1 MDTKFLTGEM
11 LLEMVRSGAEC
22 LQDHCDEV
30 NDLNV
35 FPIPDGDTGS
45 NMFLTIQG
53 GANTECSGE
62 TISDTAQSIAHN
74 MLLSARGNSGVIL
87 SQLFAGIADGFK
99 GLESAS
105 LSDIENACKMGVQR
119 AYSSVLT
126 PTEGTILTV
135 AKETSNVVSAEDF
148 DCIEDIIDRCLDEA
162 KKALERTPEQLD
174 VLKQAGVVDS
184 GGAGLVYIIE
194 GIQNCLTGKKS
205 SGRLTTTT
213 AHAPI
218 DTIDVD
224 LFTADSEL
232 GFGYCTELLVR
243 LQNSKCN
250 PEEFDINTLIDYLN
264 GLGDSIV
271 AFKDGTIVK
280 LHVHTKTPQKV
291 LEYCQQF
298 GEFLKVKIEN
308 MQLQHNEVVAN
319 EEAKSSERKQ
329 YAVIAVANGE
339 GIKQELTDFGADI
352 IIDGGQ
358 TMNPSA
364 SDLIAAFDKANADT
378 IFVLPNNGNI
388 ILAANQAA
396 ELYKKS
402 DVRVIPTKN
411 IGDCY
416 SVLSMLDLDSSD
428 ADSIEQNMKEAME
441 GTLTAEISKSIRST
455 QMDGIDVTEGEYI
468 GILGKKIVSSDTD
481 CYDTA
486 LAALKLMNPN
496 EHSSLIILRGKDGDE
511 GISADIVSYVKQNY
525 PRLEVYESFG
535 GQNVYDFIM
544 VIN

>member
-1 MDTKFLTGEM
+1 MNTKFLTGDM
-11 LLEMVRSGAEC
+11 LLDMVKSGAEC
-22 LQDHCDEV
+22 LQSHCDEV

-53 GANTECSGE
+53 GANTECSLE
-62 TISDTAQSIAHN
+62 RISDTAESIAHN

-87 SQLFAGIADGFK
+87 SQLFAGIADGLK

-105 LSDIENACKMGVQR
+105 MSDIENACKLGVDR
-119 AYSSVLT
+119 AYSSVLS

-135 AKETSNVVSAEDF
+135 AKETSNAVSQGNF
-148 DCIEDIIDRCLDEA
+148 NCIEDVIEGCLNKA
-162 KKALERTPEQLD
+162 KKALEHTPEQLD

-194 GIQNCLTGKKS
+194 GMQNGLTGKKTA
-205 SGRLTTTT
+205 GRLTTSVASASTS
-213 AHAPI
+213 I
-218 DTIDVD
+218 NVD

-250 PEEFDINTLIDYLN
+250 PEKFDTNALIDYLN
-264 GLGDSIV
+264 TLGDSIV
-271 AFKDGTIVK
+271 ALKDGTIVK

-298 GEFLKVKIEN
+298 GEFLTVKIEN

-319 EEAKSSERKQ
+319 EQAKSGERKK

-339 GIKQELTDFGADI
+339 GIQKELSDFGADI

-364 SDLIAAFDKANADT
+364 SELIAAFDKANAET

-388 ILAANQAA
+388 ILAAKQAA
-396 ELYKKS
+396 ELYNKS
-402 DVRVIPTKN
+402 NVRVIPSKN

-416 SVLSMLDLDSSD
+416 SVLSMLDLDSDD
-428 ADSIEQNMKEAME
+428 ADCIEKNMNEAME

-455 QMDGIDVTEGEYI
+455 QMDGINVTEGEYI

-486 LAALKLMNPN
+486 LAALKLMEPN
-496 EHSSLIILRGKDGDE
+496 EHSSLIILRGKSGDE
-511 GISADIVSYVKQNY
+511 TVSTDIAAFAKANY

-535 GQNVYDFIM
+535 GQSVYDFIL
-544 VIN
+544 VVN

>member
-1 MDTKFLTGEM
+1 MNTKFLTGDM

-22 LQDHCDEV
+22 LQLHCDEV

-45 NMFLTIQG
+45 NMFMTIQG
-53 GANTECSGE
+53 GANTECSVE
-62 TISDTAQSIAHN
+62 KISDTAQSIAHN

-87 SQLFAGIADGFK
+87 SQLFAGIADGLK
-99 GLESAS
+99 GLESAGI
-105 LSDIENACKMGVQR
+105 SDLENACKMGVER
-119 AYSSVLT
+119 AYNSVLT

-135 AKETSNVVSAEDF
+135 AKETSNAVCQGDF
-148 DCIEDIIDRCLDEA
+148 DCIEEVFEFSLDEA
-162 KKALERTPEQLD
+162 KKALEKTPEQLE

-194 GIQNCLTGKKS
+194 GMQNFLTGKKS
-205 SGRLTTTT
+205 SGRSVVS
-213 AHAPI
+213 APAPA
-218 DTIDVD
+218 DSLNVD

-243 LQNSKCN
+243 LQNRKCN
-250 PEEFDINTLIDYLN
+250 PDEFDINDLIGYLN

-291 LEYCQQF
+291 LDYCQQF

-308 MQLQHNEVVAN
+308 MQLQHNEVVVN
-319 EEAKSSERKQ
+319 EQAKVTERKQ
-329 YAVIAVANGE
+329 YAIIAVANGE

-364 SDLIAAFDKANADT
+364 SELIAAFDKANAQT

-388 ILAANQAA
+388 ILAAKQAA

-402 DVRVIPTKN
+402 EVRVIPTKN

-416 SVLSMLDLDSSD
+416 SVLSMMDLEAGD
-428 ADSIEQNMKEAME
+428 ADAIEANMNESMV

-455 QMDGIDVTEGEYI
+455 QMDGIDVREGEYI

-481 CYDTA
+481 CYDIA
-486 LAALKLMNPN
+486 LAALKLMEPN
-496 EHSSLIILRGKDGDE
+496 EHSSLIILRGKTGDE
-511 GISADIVSYVKQNY
+511 AVATDIAAFVKANY

-535 GQNVYDFIM
+535 GQNVYDFIL
-544 VIN
+544 VVN

>member
-1 MDTKFLTGEM
+1 MNTKFLTGDM

-22 LQDHCDEV
+22 LQLHCDEV

-45 NMFLTIQG
+45 NMFMTIQG
-53 GANTECSGE
+53 GANTECSVE
-62 TISDTAQSIAHN
+62 KISDTAQSIAHN

-87 SQLFAGIADGFK
+87 SQLFAGIADGLK
-99 GLESAS
+99 GLESAGI
-105 LSDIENACKMGVQR
+105 SDLENACKMGVER
-119 AYSSVLT
+119 AYNSVLT

-135 AKETSNVVSAEDF
+135 AKETSNAVCQGDF
-148 DCIEDIIDRCLDEA
+148 DCIEEVFEFSLDEA
-162 KKALERTPEQLD
+162 KKALEKTPEQLE

-194 GIQNCLTGKKS
+194 GMQNFLTGKKS
-205 SGRLTTTT
+205 TGRSVVS
-213 AHAPI
+213 APA
-218 DTIDVD
+218 DSLNVD

-243 LQNSKCN
+243 LQNRKCN
-250 PEEFDINTLIDYLN
+250 PDEFDINTLIEYLN

-291 LEYCQQF
+291 LDYCQQF

-319 EEAKSSERKQ
+319 EQAKETERKQ
-329 YAVIAVANGE
+329 YAIIAVANGE

-364 SDLIAAFDKANADT
+364 SELIAAFDKANAQT

-388 ILAANQAA
+388 ILAAKQAA

-416 SVLSMLDLDSSD
+416 SVLSMMDLEAGD
-428 ADSIEQNMKEAME
+428 ADAIEQNMNESMV

-455 QMDGIDVTEGEYI
+455 QMNGIDVREGEYI

-486 LAALKLMNPN
+486 LAALKLMEPN
-496 EHSSLIILRGKDGDE
+496 EHSSLIILRGKTGDE
-511 GISADIVSYVKQNY
+511 AVATDIASFVRQNY

-535 GQNVYDFIM
+535 GQNVYDFIL
-544 VIN
+544 VVN

>member
-1 MDTKFLTGEM
+1 MNTKFLTGDM
-11 LLEMVRSGAEC
+11 LLEMVKSGAEC
-22 LQDHCDEV
+22 LQSHCDEV

-45 NMFLTIQG
+45 NMYLTIKG
-53 GANTECSGE
+53 GANTDCSAE
-62 TISDTAQSIAHN
+62 TVSDTAESIAHN

-87 SQLFAGIADGFK
+87 SQLFAGIADGLK
-99 GLESAS
+99 GLETAS
-105 LSDIENACKMGVQR
+105 ISDIENACKLGVAR
-119 AYSSVLT
+119 AYGSVIT

-135 AKETSNVVSAEDF
+135 AKESANAINEKEF
-148 DCIEDIIDRCLDEA
+148 NCLEEILECGIKEA
-162 KKALERTPEQLD
+162 KKALEKTPEQLE

-194 GIQNCLTGKKS
+194 GMQNGLTGKKS
-205 SGRLTTTT
+205 TASLT
-213 AHAPI
+213 APEPSASI
-218 DTIDVD
+218 NVD

-250 PEEFDINTLIDYLN
+250 PDEFDVNGLIDFLK

-319 EEAKSSERKQ
+319 EQSKSKERKK

-339 GIKQELTDFGADI
+339 GIKKELTDFGADV

-402 DVRVIPTKN
+402 DVRVIPSKN

-416 SVLSMLDLDSSD
+416 SVLSMLDLDSDD
-428 ADSIEQNMKEAME
+428 ADSIEQNMNESMA

-455 QMDGIDVTEGEYI
+455 QMDGIEVNEGEYI

-481 CYDTA
+481 CYDTT
-486 LAALKLMNPN
+486 LAALKLMNPGDY
-496 EHSSLIILRGKDGDE
+496 SSLIILRGKTGDE
-511 GISADIVSYVKQNY
+511 AVSKDIAAYAKENY

-535 GQNVYDFIM
+535 GQNVYDFIL
-544 VIN
+544 VVN

>member
-1 MDTKFLTGEM
+1 MNTKFLTGDM

-22 LQDHCDEV
+22 LQTHCDEV

-45 NMFLTIQG
+45 NMYLTIKG
-53 GANTECSGE
+53 GANTDCSVE
-62 TISDTAQSIAHN
+62 RISDTAESIAHN

-87 SQLFAGIADGFK
+87 SQLFAGIADGLK
-99 GLESAS
+99 GLETAS
-105 LSDIENACKMGVQR
+105 ISDIENACKLGVAR
-119 AYSSVLT
+119 AYSSVIT

-135 AKETSNVVSAEDF
+135 AKESANAINEREF
-148 DCIEDIIDRCLDEA
+148 NCIEEILECGISVA
-162 KKALERTPEQLD
+162 KQALEKTPEQLD

-194 GIQNCLTGKKS
+194 GMQNGLTGKKS
-205 SGRLTTTT
+205 TASLTATPEPS
-213 AHAPI
+213 ASI
-218 DTIDVD
+218 NVD

-250 PEEFDINTLIDYLN
+250 PDEYDINTLIDFLN

-319 EEAKSSERKQ
+319 EQSKSKERKK

-339 GIKQELTDFGADI
+339 GIKKELTDFGADI

-402 DVRVIPTKN
+402 DVRVIPSKN

-416 SVLSMLDLDSSD
+416 SVLSMLDLDSDD
-428 ADSIEQNMKEAME
+428 ADSIEQNMNESMA
-441 GTLTAEISKSIRST
+441 GTLTAEISRSIRST
-455 QMDGIDVTEGEYI
+455 QMDGIEVNEGEYI

-486 LAALKLMNPN
+486 LAALKLMNPGDY
-496 EHSSLIILRGKDGDE
+496 SSLIILRGKTGDE
-511 GISADIVSYVKQNY
+511 AVSKDIVAYAKENY

-535 GQNVYDFIM
+535 GQNVYDFIL
-544 VIN
+544 VVN

>member
-1 MDTKFLTGEM
+1 MNTKVLTGEM
-11 LLEMVRSGAEC
+11 LLEMVKSGAEC
-22 LQDHCDEV
+22 LQEHCDEV

-53 GANTECSGE
+53 GANTACSVE

-105 LSDIENACKMGVQR
+105 LSDIENACKMGVER
-119 AYSSVLT
+119 AYSSVLV

-135 AKETSNVVSAEDF
+135 AKETTNAVSDGNCT
-148 DCIEDIIDRCLDEA
+148 CIEEIIDRCLDEA

-205 SGRLTTTT
+205 SGRLT
-213 AHAPI
+213 APSTSAAA
-218 DTIDVD
+218 DTIDVN

-243 LQNSKCN
+243 LQNRKCN
-250 PEEFDINTLIDYLN
+250 PDEFDINTLIDYLK

-339 GIKQELTDFGADI
+339 GIKEELTGFGADI

-402 DVRVIPTKN
+402 DVRVIPSKN

-416 SVLSMLDLDSSD
+416 SVLSMLDLDSND
-428 ADSIEQNMKEAME
+428 ADSIEQNMKDSME

-455 QMDGIDVTEGEYI
+455 QMDGIDVVEGEYI

-496 EHSSLIILRGKDGDE
+496 EHSTLIILRGKDGDE
-511 GISADIVSYVKQNY
+511 GISSDIVSYVKQNY

-535 GQNVYDFIM
+535 GQNVYDFIL
-544 VIN
+544 VVN

>member
-1 MDTKFLTGEM
+1 MNTKFLTGDM
-11 LLEMVRSGAEC
+11 LLEMVKSGAEC
-22 LQDHCDEV
+22 LQSHCDEV

-45 NMFLTIQG
+45 NMYLTIKG
-53 GANTECSGE
+53 GANTDCSAE
-62 TISDTAQSIAHN
+62 TVSDTAESIAHN

-87 SQLFAGIADGFK
+87 SQLFAGIADGLK
-99 GLESAS
+99 GLETAS
-105 LSDIENACKMGVQR
+105 ISDIENACKLGVAR
-119 AYSSVLT
+119 AYGSVIT

-135 AKETSNVVSAEDF
+135 AKESANAINEKEF
-148 DCIEDIIDRCLDEA
+148 NCIEEILECGIKEA
-162 KKALERTPEQLD
+162 KKALEKTPEQLE

-194 GIQNCLTGKKS
+194 GMQNGLTGKKS
-205 SGRLTTTT
+205 TASLT
-213 AHAPI
+213 APEPSASI
-218 DTIDVD
+218 NVD

-250 PEEFDINTLIDYLN
+250 PDEFDVNGLIDFLK

-319 EEAKSSERKQ
+319 EQSKSKERKK

-339 GIKQELTDFGADI
+339 GIKKELTDFGADV

-378 IFVLPNNGNI
+378 LFVLPNNGNI

-402 DVRVIPTKN
+402 DVRVIPSKN

-416 SVLSMLDLDSSD
+416 SVLSMLDLDSDD
-428 ADSIEQNMKEAME
+428 ADSIEQNMNESMA

-455 QMDGIDVTEGEYI
+455 QMDGIEVNEGEYI

-481 CYDTA
+481 CYDTT
-486 LAALKLMNPN
+486 LAALKLMNPGDC
-496 EHSSLIILRGKDGDE
+496 SSLIILRGKTGDE
-511 GISADIVSYVKQNY
+511 AVSKDIAAYAKENY

-535 GQNVYDFIM
+535 GQNVYDFIL
-544 VIN
+544 VVN

>member
-1 MDTKFLTGEM
+1 MNTKFLTGDM
-11 LLEMVRSGAEC
+11 LLEMVKSGAEC
-22 LQDHCDEV
+22 LQSHCDEV

-45 NMFLTIQG
+45 NMYLTIKG
-53 GANTECSGE
+53 GANTDCSAE
-62 TISDTAQSIAHN
+62 TVSDTAESIAHN

-87 SQLFAGIADGFK
+87 SQLFAGIADGLK
-99 GLESAS
+99 GLETAS
-105 LSDIENACKMGVQR
+105 ISDIENACKLGVAR
-119 AYSSVLT
+119 AYGSVIT

-135 AKETSNVVSAEDF
+135 AKESANAINEKEF
-148 DCIEDIIDRCLDEA
+148 NCIEEILECGIKEA
-162 KKALERTPEQLD
+162 KKALEKTPEQLE

-194 GIQNCLTGKKS
+194 GMQNGLTGKKS
-205 SGRLTTTT
+205 TASLT
-213 AHAPI
+213 APEPSASI
-218 DTIDVD
+218 NVD

-250 PEEFDINTLIDYLN
+250 PDEFDVNGLIDFLK

-319 EEAKSSERKQ
+319 EQSKSKERKK

-339 GIKQELTDFGADI
+339 GIKKELTDFGANV

-402 DVRVIPTKN
+402 DVRVIPSKN

-416 SVLSMLDLDSSD
+416 SILSMLDLDSDD
-428 ADSIEQNMKEAME
+428 ADSIEQNMNESMA

-455 QMDGIDVTEGEYI
+455 QMDGIEVNEGEYI

-481 CYDTA
+481 CYDTT
-486 LAALKLMNPN
+486 LAALKLMNPGDC
-496 EHSSLIILRGKDGDE
+496 SSLIILRGKTGDE
-511 GISADIVSYVKQNY
+511 AVSKDIAAYAKENY

-535 GQNVYDFIM
+535 GQNVYDFIL
-544 VIN
+544 VVN

>member
-1 MDTKFLTGEM
+1 MNTKFLTGDM

-22 LQDHCDEV
+22 LQLHCDEV

-45 NMFLTIQG
+45 NMFMTIQG
-53 GANTECSGE
+53 GANTECSVE
-62 TISDTAQSIAHN
+62 KISDTAQSIAHN

-87 SQLFAGIADGFK
+87 SQLFAGIADGLK
-99 GLESAS
+99 GLESAGI
-105 LSDIENACKMGVQR
+105 SDLENACKMGVER
-119 AYSSVLT
+119 AYNSVLT

-135 AKETSNVVSAEDF
+135 AKETSNAVCNEDF
-148 DCIEDIIDRCLDEA
+148 DCIEEVFEFSLDEA
-162 KKALERTPEQLD
+162 KKALEKTPEQLE

-194 GIQNCLTGKKS
+194 GMQNFLTGKKS
-205 SGRLTTTT
+205 SGRSVVS
-213 AHAPI
+213 APAPA
-218 DTIDVD
+218 DSLNVD

-243 LQNSKCN
+243 LQNRKCN
-250 PEEFDINTLIDYLN
+250 PDEFDINTLIEYLN

-291 LEYCQQF
+291 LDYCQQF

-319 EEAKSSERKQ
+319 EQAKETERKQ
-329 YAVIAVANGE
+329 YAIIAVANGE

-364 SDLIAAFDKANADT
+364 SELIAAFDKANAQT

-388 ILAANQAA
+388 ILAAKQAA

-416 SVLSMLDLDSSD
+416 SVLSMMDLEAGD
-428 ADSIEQNMKEAME
+428 ADAIEQNMNESMV

-455 QMDGIDVTEGEYI
+455 QMDGIDVREGEYI

-486 LAALKLMNPN
+486 LAALKLMEPN
-496 EHSSLIILRGKDGDE
+496 EHSSLIILRGKTGDE
-511 GISADIVSYVKQNY
+511 AVAADIASFVKQNY

-535 GQNVYDFIM
+535 GQNVYDFIL
-544 VIN
+544 VVN

>member
-1 MDTKFLTGEM
+1 MNTKFLTGDM

-22 LQDHCDEV
+22 LQLHCDEV

-45 NMFLTIQG
+45 NMFMTIQG
-53 GANTECSGE
+53 GANTECSVE
-62 TISDTAQSIAHN
+62 KISDTAQSIAHN

-87 SQLFAGIADGFK
+87 SQLFAGIADGLK
-99 GLESAS
+99 GLESAGI
-105 LSDIENACKMGVQR
+105 SDLENACKMGVER
-119 AYSSVLT
+119 AYNSVLT

-135 AKETSNVVSAEDF
+135 AKETSNAVCQGDF
-148 DCIEDIIDRCLDEA
+148 DCIEEVFEFSLDEA
-162 KKALERTPEQLD
+162 KKALEKTPEQLE

-194 GIQNCLTGKKS
+194 GMQNFLTGRKS
-205 SGRLTTTT
+205 TGRSVVS
-213 AHAPI
+213 APAPA
-218 DTIDVD
+218 DSLNVD

-243 LQNSKCN
+243 LQNRKCN
-250 PEEFDINTLIDYLN
+250 PDEFDINTLIEYLN

-291 LEYCQQF
+291 LDYCQQF

-319 EEAKSSERKQ
+319 EQAKETERKQ
-329 YAVIAVANGE
+329 YAIIAVANGE

-364 SDLIAAFDKANADT
+364 SELIAAFDKANAQT

-416 SVLSMLDLDSSD
+416 SVLSMMDLEAGD
-428 ADSIEQNMKEAME
+428 ADEIEKNMNESMV
-441 GTLTAEISKSIRST
+441 GTLTAEISRSIRST
-455 QMDGIDVTEGEYI
+455 QMDGIDVREGEYI

-486 LAALKLMNPN
+486 LAALKLMEPN
-496 EHSSLIILRGKDGDE
+496 EHSSLIILRGKTGDE
-511 GISADIVSYVKQNY
+511 AVATDIASFVRQNY

-535 GQNVYDFIM
+535 GQNVYDFIL
-544 VIN
+544 VVN

>member
-1 MDTKFLTGEM
+1 MNTKFLTGDM

-22 LQDHCDEV
+22 LQTHCDEV

-45 NMFLTIQG
+45 NMYLTIKG
-53 GANTECSGE
+53 GANTDCSVE
-62 TISDTAQSIAHN
+62 RISDTAESIAHN

-87 SQLFAGIADGFK
+87 SQLFAGIADGLK
-99 GLESAS
+99 GLETAS
-105 LSDIENACKMGVQR
+105 ISDIENACKLGVAR
-119 AYSSVLT
+119 AYSSVIT

-135 AKETSNVVSAEDF
+135 AKESANAINEREF
-148 DCIEDIIDRCLDEA
+148 NCIEEILECGISVA
-162 KKALERTPEQLD
+162 KKALEKTPEQLD
-174 VLKQAGVVDS
+174 VLKQAGVVDT

-194 GIQNCLTGKKS
+194 GMQNGLTGKKS
-205 SGRLTTTT
+205 TASLTATPEPS
-213 AHAPI
+213 ASI
-218 DTIDVD
+218 NVD

-250 PEEFDINTLIDYLN
+250 PDEYDINTLIDFLN

-319 EEAKSSERKQ
+319 EQSKSKERKK

-339 GIKQELTDFGADI
+339 GIKKELTDFGADI

-402 DVRVIPTKN
+402 DVRVIPSKN

-416 SVLSMLDLDSSD
+416 SVLSMLDLDSDD
-428 ADSIEQNMKEAME
+428 ADSIEQNMNESMK

-455 QMDGIDVTEGEYI
+455 QMDGIEVNEGEYI

-486 LAALKLMNPN
+486 LAALKLMNPGDY
-496 EHSSLIILRGKDGDE
+496 SSLIILRGKTGDE
-511 GISADIVSYVKQNY
+511 AVSKDIVAYAKENY

-535 GQNVYDFIM
+535 GQNVYDFIL
-544 VIN
+544 VVN

>member
-1 MDTKFLTGEM
+1 MNTKFLTGDM

-22 LQDHCDEV
+22 LQLHCDEV

-45 NMFLTIQG
+45 NMFMTIQG
-53 GANTECSGE
+53 GANTECSVE
-62 TISDTAQSIAHN
+62 KISDTAQSIAHN

-87 SQLFAGIADGFK
+87 SQLFAGIADGLK
-99 GLESAS
+99 GLESAGI
-105 LSDIENACKMGVQR
+105 SDLENACKMGVER
-119 AYSSVLT
+119 AYNSVLT

-135 AKETSNVVSAEDF
+135 AKETSNAVCQGDF
-148 DCIEDIIDRCLDEA
+148 HCIEEVFEFSLDEA
-162 KKALERTPEQLD
+162 KKALEKTPEQLE

-194 GIQNCLTGKKS
+194 GMQNFLTGKKS
-205 SGRLTTTT
+205 TGRSVVS
-213 AHAPI
+213 APAPA
-218 DTIDVD
+218 DSLNVD

-243 LQNSKCN
+243 LQNRKCN
-250 PEEFDINTLIDYLN
+250 PDEFDINTLIEYLN

-291 LEYCQQF
+291 LDYCQQF

-319 EEAKSSERKQ
+319 EQAKETERKQ
-329 YAVIAVANGE
+329 YAIIAVANGE

-364 SDLIAAFDKANADT
+364 SELIAAFDKANAQT

-388 ILAANQAA
+388 ILAAKQAA

-402 DVRVIPTKN
+402 EVRVIPTKN

-416 SVLSMLDLDSSD
+416 SVLSMMDLEAGD
-428 ADSIEQNMKEAME
+428 ADAIEQNMNESMV

-455 QMDGIDVTEGEYI
+455 QMDGIDVREGEYI

-486 LAALKLMNPN
+486 LAALKLMEPN
-496 EHSSLIILRGKDGDE
+496 EHSSLIILRGKTGDE
-511 GISADIVSYVKQNY
+511 AVATDIASFVRQNY

-535 GQNVYDFIM
+535 GQNVYDFIL
-544 VIN
+544 VVN

>member
-1 MDTKFLTGEM
+1 MNTKFLTGDM

-22 LQDHCDEV
+22 LQLHCDEV

-45 NMFLTIQG
+45 NMFMTIQG
-53 GANTECSGE
+53 GANTECSVE
-62 TISDTAQSIAHN
+62 KISDTAQSIAHN

-87 SQLFAGIADGFK
+87 SQLFAGIADGLK
-99 GLESAS
+99 GLESAGI
-105 LSDIENACKMGVQR
+105 SDLENACKMGVER
-119 AYSSVLT
+119 AYNSVLT

-135 AKETSNVVSAEDF
+135 AKETSNAVCQGDF
-148 DCIEDIIDRCLDEA
+148 DCIEEVFEFSLDEA
-162 KKALERTPEQLD
+162 KKALEKTPEQLE

-194 GIQNCLTGKKS
+194 GMQNFLTGKKS
-205 SGRLTTTT
+205 TGRSVVS
-213 AHAPI
+213 APAPA
-218 DTIDVD
+218 DSLNVD

-243 LQNSKCN
+243 LQNRKCN
-250 PEEFDINTLIDYLN
+250 PDEFDINTLIEYLN

-291 LEYCQQF
+291 LDYCQQF

-319 EEAKSSERKQ
+319 EQAKETERKQ
-329 YAVIAVANGE
+329 YAIIAVANGE

-364 SDLIAAFDKANADT
+364 SELIAAFDKANAQT

-388 ILAANQAA
+388 ILAAKQAA

-416 SVLSMLDLDSSD
+416 SVLSMMDLEAGDTD
-428 ADSIEQNMKEAME
+428 AIEANMNESMV

-455 QMDGIDVTEGEYI
+455 QMDGIDVREGEYI

-486 LAALKLMNPN
+486 LAALKLMEPN
-496 EHSSLIILRGKDGDE
+496 EHSSLIILRGKTGDE
-511 GISADIVSYVKQNY
+511 AVATDIASFVRQNY

-535 GQNVYDFIM
+535 GQNVYDFIL
-544 VIN
+544 VVN

>member
-1 MDTKFLTGEM
+1 MNTEFLTGEM

-22 LQDHCDEV
+22 LQAHCDEV

-45 NMFLTIQG
+45 NMLMTIQG
-53 GANTECSGE
+53 GANTECSVE
-62 TISDTAQSIAHN
+62 RISDTAQNIARN

-87 SQLFAGIADGFK
+87 SQLFAGIADGLK
-99 GLESAS
+99 NLDSAGLC
-105 LSDIENACKMGVQR
+105 DIENACKMGVER
-119 AYSSVLT
+119 AYSSVVT

-135 AKETSNVVSAEDF
+135 SKEAFNSISGETFNSVEEIFEHSLN
-148 DCIEDIIDRCLDEA
+148 EA

-194 GIQNCLTGKKS
+194 GMQNSLLGKKS
-205 SGRLTTTT
+205 SFKPVEAVSSNL
-213 AHAPI
+213 
-218 DTIDVD
+218 IDVD

-243 LQNSKCN
+243 LQNKKCN
-250 PEEFDINTLIDYLN
+250 PDEFDINTLIGYLN
-264 GLGDSIV
+264 TIGDSIV
-271 AFKDGTIVK
+271 ALKDGTIVK

-308 MQLQHNEVVAN
+308 MQLQHNEVVAK
-319 EEAKSSERKQ
+319 EESKAVERKK

-339 GIKQELTDFGADI
+339 GIKKELSDFGADI

-364 SDLIAAFDKANADT
+364 SDLIAAFDKVKAET

-402 DVRVIPTKN
+402 DVRVIPTKT

-416 SVLSMLDLDSSD
+416 SVLSMMDLDSGD
-428 ADSIEQNMKEAME
+428 ADQIQQNMNESMQ
-441 GTLTAEISKSIRST
+441 GTLTLEISKSIRNT
-455 QMDGIDVTEGEYI
+455 QMDGVDVKEGDYI
-468 GILGKKIVSSDTD
+468 GILGKKIVSSNKD
-481 CYDTA
+481 CYETA
-486 LAALKLMNPN
+486 LEAFNLMNPK

-511 GISADIVSYVKQNY
+511 KVSESLTSFVKQNY
-525 PRLEVYESFG
+525 PLLEVYESFG
-535 GQNVYDFIM
+535 GQSVYDFIL
-544 VIN
+544 VVN

>member
-1 MDTKFLTGEM
+1 MNTKFLTGDM

-22 LQDHCDEV
+22 LQLHCDEV

-45 NMFLTIQG
+45 NMFMTIQG
-53 GANTECSGE
+53 GANTECSVE
-62 TISDTAQSIAHN
+62 KISDTAQSIAHN

-87 SQLFAGIADGFK
+87 SQLFAGIADGLK
-99 GLESAS
+99 GLESAGI
-105 LSDIENACKMGVQR
+105 SDLENACKMGVER
-119 AYSSVLT
+119 AYNSVLT

-135 AKETSNVVSAEDF
+135 AKETSNAVCNENF
-148 DCIEDIIDRCLDEA
+148 DCIEEVFEFSLDEA
-162 KKALERTPEQLD
+162 KKALEKTPEQLE

-194 GIQNCLTGKKS
+194 GMQNFLTGKKS
-205 SGRLTTTT
+205 SGRSVVS
-213 AHAPI
+213 APAPA
-218 DTIDVD
+218 DSLNVD

-243 LQNSKCN
+243 LQNRKCN
-250 PEEFDINTLIDYLN
+250 PDEFDINTLIEYLN

-291 LEYCQQF
+291 LGYCQQF

-319 EEAKSSERKQ
+319 EQAKETERKQ
-329 YAVIAVANGE
+329 FAIIAVANGE

-364 SDLIAAFDKANADT
+364 SELIAAFDKANAQT

-388 ILAANQAA
+388 ILAAKQAA

-402 DVRVIPTKN
+402 DVRVISTKN

-416 SVLSMLDLDSSD
+416 SVLSMMDLEAGD
-428 ADSIEQNMKEAME
+428 ADAIEENMNESMV

-455 QMDGIDVTEGEYI
+455 QMDGIDVREGEYI

-486 LAALKLMNPN
+486 LAALKLMEPN
-496 EHSSLIILRGKDGDE
+496 EHSSLIILRGKTGDE
-511 GISADIVSYVKQNY
+511 AVAADIASFVRQNY

-535 GQNVYDFIM
+535 GQNVYDFIL
-544 VIN
+544 VVN

>member
-1 MDTKFLTGEM
+1 MNTKFLTGDM

-22 LQDHCDEV
+22 LQLHCDEV

-45 NMFLTIQG
+45 NMFMTIQG
-53 GANTECSGE
+53 GANTECSVE
-62 TISDTAQSIAHN
+62 KISDTAQSIAHN

-87 SQLFAGIADGFK
+87 SQLFAGIADGLK
-99 GLESAS
+99 GLESAGI
-105 LSDIENACKMGVQR
+105 SDLENACKMGVER
-119 AYSSVLT
+119 AYNSVLT

-135 AKETSNVVSAEDF
+135 AKETSNAVCKENF
-148 DCIEDIIDRCLDEA
+148 DCIEEVFEFSLDEA
-162 KKALERTPEQLD
+162 KKALEKTPEQLE

-194 GIQNCLTGKKS
+194 GMQNFLTGKKS
-205 SGRLTTTT
+205 TGRSVV
-213 AHAPI
+213 AAPAPAESLN
-218 DTIDVD
+218 VD

-243 LQNSKCN
+243 LQNRKCN
-250 PEEFDINTLIDYLN
+250 PDEFDINTLIEYLN

-291 LEYCQQF
+291 LDYCQQF

-319 EEAKSSERKQ
+319 EQAKETERKQ
-329 YAVIAVANGE
+329 YAIIAVANGE

-364 SDLIAAFDKANADT
+364 SELIAAFDKANAQT

-388 ILAANQAA
+388 ILAAKQAA

-416 SVLSMLDLDSSD
+416 SVLSMMDLEAGD
-428 ADSIEQNMKEAME
+428 ADAIEANMNESMV

-455 QMDGIDVTEGEYI
+455 QMDGIDVREGEYI

-486 LAALKLMNPN
+486 LAALKLMEPN
-496 EHSSLIILRGKDGDE
+496 EHSSLIILRGKTGDE
-511 GISADIVSYVKQNY
+511 AVATDIAAFVKANY

-535 GQNVYDFIM
+535 GQNVYDFIL
-544 VIN
+544 VVN

>member
-1 MDTKFLTGEM
+1 MNTRVLTGEM
-11 LLEMVRSGAEC
+11 LLEMVKSGAEC
-22 LQDHCDEV
+22 LQEHCDEV

-53 GANTECSGE
+53 GANTACSVE

-105 LSDIENACKMGVQR
+105 LSDIENACKMGVER
-119 AYSSVLT
+119 AYSSVLV

-135 AKETSNVVSAEDF
+135 AKETTNAVSDGNCT
-148 DCIEDIIDRCLDEA
+148 CIEEIIDRCLDEA

-205 SGRLTTTT
+205 SGRLT
-213 AHAPI
+213 APSTSAAA
-218 DTIDVD
+218 DTIDVN

-243 LQNSKCN
+243 LQNRKCN
-250 PEEFDINTLIDYLN
+250 PDEFDINTLIDYLK

-319 EEAKSSERKQ
+319 EEAKVCERKK

-402 DVRVIPTKN
+402 DVRVIPSKN

-416 SVLSMLDLDSSD
+416 SVLSMLDLDSND
-428 ADSIEQNMKEAME
+428 ADSIEQNMKDSME

-455 QMDGIDVTEGEYI
+455 QMDGIDVVEGEYI
-468 GILGKKIVSSDTD
+468 GILDKKIVSSDTD

-486 LAALKLMNPN
+486 LAALKLMNPKD
-496 EHSSLIILRGKDGDE
+496 HSTLIILRGKDGDE
-511 GISADIVSYVKQNY
+511 NISTDIVNFVKENY
-525 PRLEVYESFG
+525 PNLEVYESFG
-535 GQNVYDFIM
+535 GQNVYDFIL
-544 VIN
+544 VVN

>member
-1 MDTKFLTGEM
+1 MNTQFLTGDM

-22 LQDHCDEV
+22 LQLHCDEV

-45 NMFLTIQG
+45 NMYLTIQG
-53 GANTECSGE
+53 GANTECSVE
-62 TISDTAQSIAHN
+62 KISDTAQSIAHN

-87 SQLFAGIADGFK
+87 SQLFAGIADGLK
-99 GLESAS
+99 GLESAGIKD
-105 LSDIENACKMGVQR
+105 LENACKLGVER
-119 AYSSVLT
+119 AYNSVLT

-135 AKETSNVVSAEDF
+135 AKETSNAVCNENF
-148 DCIEDIIDRCLDEA
+148 DCIEEVFEFSLDEA
-162 KKALERTPEQLD
+162 KKALEKTPEQLE

-194 GIQNCLTGKKS
+194 GMQNFLTGKKS
-205 SGRLTTTT
+205 SGRSVVS
-213 AHAPI
+213 ASAPAESLN
-218 DTIDVD
+218 VD
-224 LFTADSEL
+224 LFTVDSEL

-243 LQNSKCN
+243 LQNRKCN
-250 PEEFDINTLIDYLN
+250 PDEFDINDLISYLN

-319 EEAKSSERKQ
+319 EQAKETERKK
-329 YAVIAVANGE
+329 YAIIAVANGE

-364 SDLIAAFDKANADT
+364 SELIAAFDKANAET

-388 ILAANQAA
+388 ILAAKQAA

-402 DVRVIPTKN
+402 EVRVIPTKN

-416 SVLSMLDLDSSD
+416 SVLSMMDLEAGD
-428 ADSIEQNMKEAME
+428 ADSIEANMNDSMV

-455 QMDGIDVTEGEYI
+455 QMDGIEVREGEYI

-486 LAALKLMNPN
+486 LAALKLMEPN
-496 EHSSLIILRGKDGDE
+496 EHSSLIILRGKTGDE
-511 GISADIVSYVKQNY
+511 AVAADIASFVRQNY

-535 GQNVYDFIM
+535 GQNVYDFIL
-544 VIN
+544 VVN

>member
-1 MDTKFLTGEM
+1 MNTEFLTGEM

-22 LQDHCDEV
+22 LQAHCDEV

-45 NMFLTIQG
+45 NMLMTIQG
-53 GANTECSGE
+53 GANTECSVE
-62 TISDTAQSIAHN
+62 RISDTAQNIARN

-87 SQLFAGIADGFK
+87 SQLFAGIADGLK
-99 GLESAS
+99 NLDSAGLC
-105 LSDIENACKMGVQR
+105 DIENACKMGVER
-119 AYSSVLT
+119 AYSSVVT

-135 AKETSNVVSAEDF
+135 SKEAFNSISGETFNSVEEIFEHSLN
-148 DCIEDIIDRCLDEA
+148 EA

-194 GIQNCLTGKKS
+194 GMQNSLLGKKS
-205 SGRLTTTT
+205 SFKPVEAVSSNL
-213 AHAPI
+213 
-218 DTIDVD
+218 IDVD

-243 LQNSKCN
+243 LQNKKCN
-250 PEEFDINTLIDYLN
+250 TDEFDINTLIGYLN
-264 GLGDSIV
+264 TIGDSIV
-271 AFKDGTIVK
+271 ALKDGTIVK

-308 MQLQHNEVVAN
+308 MQLQHNEVVAK
-319 EEAKSSERKQ
+319 EESKAVERKK

-339 GIKQELTDFGADI
+339 GIKKELSDFGADI

-364 SDLIAAFDKANADT
+364 SDLIAAFDKVKAET

-402 DVRVIPTKN
+402 DVRVIPTKT

-416 SVLSMLDLDSSD
+416 SVLSMMDLDSGD
-428 ADSIEQNMKEAME
+428 ADQIQQNMNESMQ
-441 GTLTAEISKSIRST
+441 GTLTLEISKSIRNT
-455 QMDGIDVTEGEYI
+455 QMDGVDVKEGDYI
-468 GILGKKIVSSDTD
+468 GILGKKIVSSNKD
-481 CYDTA
+481 CYETA
-486 LAALKLMNPN
+486 LEAFNLMNPK

-511 GISADIVSYVKQNY
+511 KVSESLTSFVKQNY
-525 PRLEVYESFG
+525 PLLEVYESFG
-535 GQNVYDFIM
+535 GQSVYDFIL
-544 VIN
+544 VVN

>member
-1 MDTKFLTGEM
+1 MNTKFLTGDM

-22 LQDHCDEV
+22 LQTHCDEV

-45 NMFLTIQG
+45 NMYLTIKG
-53 GANTECSGE
+53 GANTDCSVE
-62 TISDTAQSIAHN
+62 RISDTAESIAHN

-87 SQLFAGIADGFK
+87 SQLFAGIADGLK
-99 GLESAS
+99 GLETAS
-105 LSDIENACKMGVQR
+105 ISDIENACKLGVAR
-119 AYSSVLT
+119 AYSSVIT

-135 AKETSNVVSAEDF
+135 AKESANAINEREF
-148 DCIEDIIDRCLDEA
+148 NCIEEILECGISVA
-162 KKALERTPEQLD
+162 KKALEKTPEQLD

-194 GIQNCLTGKKS
+194 GMQNGLTGKKS
-205 SGRLTTTT
+205 TASLTATPEPS
-213 AHAPI
+213 ASI
-218 DTIDVD
+218 NVD

-250 PEEFDINTLIDYLN
+250 PDEYDINTLIDFLN

-319 EEAKSSERKQ
+319 EQSKSKERKK

-339 GIKQELTDFGADI
+339 GIKKELTDFGADI

-402 DVRVIPTKN
+402 DVRVIPSKN

-416 SVLSMLDLDSSD
+416 SVLSMLDLDSDD
-428 ADSIEQNMKEAME
+428 ADSIEQNMNESMK

-455 QMDGIDVTEGEYI
+455 QMDGIEVNEGEYI

-486 LAALKLMNPN
+486 LAALKLMNPGDY
-496 EHSSLIILRGKDGDE
+496 SSLIILRGKTGDE
-511 GISADIVSYVKQNY
+511 AVSKDIVAYAKENY

-535 GQNVYDFIM
+535 GQNVYDFIL
-544 VIN
+544 VVN

>member
-1 MDTKFLTGEM
+1 MNTKFLTGDM

-22 LQDHCDEV
+22 LQLHCDEV

-45 NMFLTIQG
+45 NMFMTSQG
-53 GANTECSGE
+53 GANTECSVE
-62 TISDTAQSIAHN
+62 KISDTAQSIAHN

-87 SQLFAGIADGFK
+87 SQLFAGIADGLK
-99 GLESAS
+99 GLESAGI
-105 LSDIENACKMGVQR
+105 SDLENACKMGVER
-119 AYSSVLT
+119 AYNSVLT

-135 AKETSNVVSAEDF
+135 AKETSNAVCNENF
-148 DCIEDIIDRCLDEA
+148 DCIEEVFEFSLDEA
-162 KKALERTPEQLD
+162 KKALEKTPEQLE

-194 GIQNCLTGKKS
+194 GMQNFLIGKKS
-205 SGRLTTTT
+205 SGRSVVS
-213 AHAPI
+213 APAPA
-218 DTIDVD
+218 DSLNVD

-243 LQNSKCN
+243 LQNRKCN
-250 PEEFDINTLIDYLN
+250 PDEFDINTLIEYLN

-291 LEYCQQF
+291 LDYCQQF

-319 EEAKSSERKQ
+319 EQAKETERKQ
-329 YAVIAVANGE
+329 YAIIAVANGE

-364 SDLIAAFDKANADT
+364 SELIAAFDKANAQT

-388 ILAANQAA
+388 ILAAKQAA

-416 SVLSMLDLDSSD
+416 SVLSMMDLEAGD
-428 ADSIEQNMKEAME
+428 ADSIEENMNESMV

-455 QMDGIDVTEGEYI
+455 QMDGIDVREGEYI

-486 LAALKLMNPN
+486 LAALKLMEPN
-496 EHSSLIILRGKDGDE
+496 EHSSLIILRGKTGDE
-511 GISADIVSYVKQNY
+511 AVAADVAAFVKANY

-535 GQNVYDFIM
+535 GQNVYDFIL
-544 VIN
+544 VVN

>member
-1 MDTKFLTGEM
+1 MNTKFLTGDM

-22 LQDHCDEV
+22 LQLHCDEV

-45 NMFLTIQG
+45 NMFMTIQG
-53 GANTECSGE
+53 GANTECSVE
-62 TISDTAQSIAHN
+62 KISDTAQSIAHN

-87 SQLFAGIADGFK
+87 SQLFAGIADGLK
-99 GLESAS
+99 GLESAGI
-105 LSDIENACKMGVQR
+105 SDLENACKMGVER
-119 AYSSVLT
+119 AYNSVLT

-135 AKETSNVVSAEDF
+135 AKETSNAVCKEDF
-148 DCIEDIIDRCLDEA
+148 DCIEEVFEFSLDEA
-162 KKALERTPEQLD
+162 KKALEKTPEQLE

-194 GIQNCLTGKKS
+194 GMQNFLTGKKS
-205 SGRLTTTT
+205 TGRSVVS
-213 AHAPI
+213 APAPA
-218 DTIDVD
+218 DSLNVD

-243 LQNSKCN
+243 LQNRKCN
-250 PEEFDINTLIDYLN
+250 PDEFDINTLIEYLN

-291 LEYCQQF
+291 LDYCQQF

-319 EEAKSSERKQ
+319 EQAKETERKQ
-329 YAVIAVANGE
+329 YAIIAVANGE

-364 SDLIAAFDKANADT
+364 SELIAAFDKANAQT

-388 ILAANQAA
+388 ILAAKQAA

-416 SVLSMLDLDSSD
+416 SVLSMMDLEAGD
-428 ADSIEQNMKEAME
+428 ADAIEQNMNESMV

-455 QMDGIDVTEGEYI
+455 QMDGIDVREGEYI

-486 LAALKLMNPN
+486 LAALKLMEPN
-496 EHSSLIILRGKDGDE
+496 EHSSLIILRGKTGDE
-511 GISADIVSYVKQNY
+511 AVATDIASFVRQNY

-535 GQNVYDFIM
+535 GQNVYDFIL
-544 VIN
+544 VVN

>member
-1 MDTKFLTGEM
+1 MNTKFLTGDM

-22 LQDHCDEV
+22 LQLHCDEV

-45 NMFLTIQG
+45 NMFMTIQG
-53 GANTECSGE
+53 GANTECSVE
-62 TISDTAQSIAHN
+62 KISDTAQSIAHN

-87 SQLFAGIADGFK
+87 SQLFAGIADGLK
-99 GLESAS
+99 GLESAGI
-105 LSDIENACKMGVQR
+105 SDLENACKMGVER
-119 AYSSVLT
+119 AYNSVLT

-135 AKETSNVVSAEDF
+135 AKETSNAVCKEDF
-148 DCIEDIIDRCLDEA
+148 DCIEEVFEFSLDEA
-162 KKALERTPEQLD
+162 KKALEKTPEQLE

-194 GIQNCLTGKKS
+194 GMQNFLTGKKS
-205 SGRLTTTT
+205 SGKSVVS
-213 AHAPI
+213 APAPA
-218 DTIDVD
+218 DSLNVD

-243 LQNSKCN
+243 LQNRKCN
-250 PEEFDINTLIDYLN
+250 PDEFDINTLIEYLN

-291 LEYCQQF
+291 LDYCQQF

-319 EEAKSSERKQ
+319 EQAKETERKQ
-329 YAVIAVANGE
+329 YAIIAVANGE

-364 SDLIAAFDKANADT
+364 SELIAAFDKANAQT

-388 ILAANQAA
+388 ILAAKQAA

-416 SVLSMLDLDSSD
+416 SVLSMMDLEAGD
-428 ADSIEQNMKEAME
+428 ADAIEENMNESMV

-455 QMDGIDVTEGEYI
+455 QMDGIDVREGEYI

-486 LAALKLMNPN
+486 LAALKLMEPN
-496 EHSSLIILRGKDGDE
+496 EHSSLIIWRGKTGDE
-511 GISADIVSYVKQNY
+511 AVAADIASFVRQNY

-535 GQNVYDFIM
+535 GQNVYDFIL
-544 VIN
+544 VVN

>member
-1 MDTKFLTGEM
+1 MNTKVLTGEM
-11 LLEMVRSGAEC
+11 LLEMVKSGAEC
-22 LQDHCDEV
+22 LQEHCDEV

-53 GANTECSGE
+53 GANTACSVE

-105 LSDIENACKMGVQR
+105 LSDIENACKMGVER
-119 AYSSVLT
+119 AYSSVLV

-135 AKETSNVVSAEDF
+135 AKETTNAVSDGNCT
-148 DCIEDIIDRCLDEA
+148 CIEEIIDRCLDEA

-205 SGRLTTTT
+205 SGRLT
-213 AHAPI
+213 APSTSAAA
-218 DTIDVD
+218 DTIDVN

-243 LQNSKCN
+243 LQNRKCN
-250 PEEFDINTLIDYLN
+250 PDEFDINTLIDYLK

-339 GIKQELTDFGADI
+339 GIKQELTGFGADI

-388 ILAANQAA
+388 ILAAKQAA

-402 DVRVIPTKN
+402 DVRVIPSKN

-416 SVLSMLDLDSSD
+416 SVLSMLDLDSND
-428 ADSIEQNMKEAME
+428 ADSIEQNMKDSME

-455 QMDGIDVTEGEYI
+455 QMDGIDVVEGEYI

-496 EHSSLIILRGKDGDE
+496 EHSTLIILRGKDGDE
-511 GISADIVSYVKQNY
+511 GISSDIVSYVKQNY

-535 GQNVYDFIM
+535 GQNVYDFIL
-544 VIN
+544 VVN

>member
-1 MDTKFLTGEM
+1 MNTKFLTGDM
-11 LLEMVRSGAEC
+11 LLEMVKSGAEC
-22 LQDHCDEV
+22 LQSHCDEV

-45 NMFLTIQG
+45 NMYLTIKG
-53 GANTECSGE
+53 GANTDCSAE
-62 TISDTAQSIAHN
+62 TVSDTAESIAHN

-87 SQLFAGIADGFK
+87 SQLFAGIADGLK
-99 GLESAS
+99 GLETAS
-105 LSDIENACKMGVQR
+105 ISDIENACKLGVAR
-119 AYSSVLT
+119 AYGSVIT

-135 AKETSNVVSAEDF
+135 AKESANAINEKEF
-148 DCIEDIIDRCLDEA
+148 NCIEEILECGIKEA
-162 KKALERTPEQLD
+162 KKALEKTPEQLE

-194 GIQNCLTGKKS
+194 GMQNGLTGKKS
-205 SGRLTTTT
+205 TASLT
-213 AHAPI
+213 APEPSASI
-218 DTIDVD
+218 NVD

-250 PEEFDINTLIDYLN
+250 PDEFDVNDLIDFLK

-319 EEAKSSERKQ
+319 EQSKSKERKK

-339 GIKQELTDFGADI
+339 GIKKELTDFGADV

-402 DVRVIPTKN
+402 DVRVIPSKN

-416 SVLSMLDLDSSD
+416 SVLSMLDLDSDD
-428 ADSIEQNMKEAME
+428 ADSIEQNMNESMV

-455 QMDGIDVTEGEYI
+455 QMDGIEVNEGEYI

-481 CYDTA
+481 CYDTT
-486 LAALKLMNPN
+486 LAALKLMNPGDY
-496 EHSSLIILRGKDGDE
+496 SSLIILRGKTGDE
-511 GISADIVSYVKQNY
+511 AVSKDIAAYAKENY

-535 GQNVYDFIM
+535 GQNVYDFIL
-544 VIN
+544 VVN

>member
-1 MDTKFLTGEM
+1 M
-11 LLEMVRSGAEC
+11 
-22 LQDHCDEV
+22 
-30 NDLNV
+30 
-35 FPIPDGDTGS
+35 
-45 NMFLTIQG
+45 
-53 GANTECSGE
+53 
-62 TISDTAQSIAHN
+62 
-74 MLLSARGNSGVIL
+74 
-87 SQLFAGIADGFK
+87 
-99 GLESAS
+99 
-105 LSDIENACKMGVQR
+105 
-119 AYSSVLT
+119 
-126 PTEGTILTV
+126 
-135 AKETSNVVSAEDF
+135 
-148 DCIEDIIDRCLDEA
+148 
-162 KKALERTPEQLD
+162 
-174 VLKQAGVVDS
+174 VDS

-194 GIQNCLTGKKS
+194 GMQNGLTGKKS
-205 SGRLTTTT
+205 TASLT
-213 AHAPI
+213 APEPSASI
-218 DTIDVD
+218 NVD

-250 PEEFDINTLIDYLN
+250 PDEFDVNGLIDFLK

-319 EEAKSSERKQ
+319 EQSKSKERKK

-339 GIKQELTDFGADI
+339 GIKKELTDFGADV

-402 DVRVIPTKN
+402 DVRVIPSKN

-416 SVLSMLDLDSSD
+416 SVLSMLDLDSDD
-428 ADSIEQNMKEAME
+428 ADSIEQNMNESMA

-455 QMDGIDVTEGEYI
+455 QMDGIEVNEGEYI

-481 CYDTA
+481 CYDTT
-486 LAALKLMNPN
+486 LAALKLMNPGDY
-496 EHSSLIILRGKDGDE
+496 SSLIILRGKTGDE
-511 GISADIVSYVKQNY
+511 AVSKDIAAYAKENY

-535 GQNVYDFIM
+535 GQNVYDFIL
-544 VIN
+544 VVN

>member
-1 MDTKFLTGEM
+1 MNTKFLTGDM

-22 LQDHCDEV
+22 LQLHCDEV

-45 NMFLTIQG
+45 NMFMTIQG
-53 GANTECSGE
+53 GANTECSVE
-62 TISDTAQSIAHN
+62 KISDTAQSIAHN

-87 SQLFAGIADGFK
+87 SQLFAGIADGLK
-99 GLESAS
+99 GLESAGI
-105 LSDIENACKMGVQR
+105 SDLENACKMGVER
-119 AYSSVLT
+119 AYNSVLT

-135 AKETSNVVSAEDF
+135 AKETSNAVCQEDF
-148 DCIEDIIDRCLDEA
+148 DCIEEVFEFSLDEA
-162 KKALERTPEQLD
+162 KKALEKTPEQLE

-194 GIQNCLTGKKS
+194 GMQNFLTGKKS
-205 SGRLTTTT
+205 TGRSVVS
-213 AHAPI
+213 APAPA
-218 DTIDVD
+218 DSLNVD

-243 LQNSKCN
+243 LQNRKCN
-250 PEEFDINTLIDYLN
+250 PDEFDINTLIEYLN

-291 LEYCQQF
+291 LDYCQQF

-319 EEAKSSERKQ
+319 EQAKETERKQ
-329 YAVIAVANGE
+329 YAIIAVANGE

-364 SDLIAAFDKANADT
+364 SELIAAFDKANAQT

-416 SVLSMLDLDSSD
+416 SVLSMMDLEAGD
-428 ADSIEQNMKEAME
+428 ADAIEQNMNESMV

-455 QMDGIDVTEGEYI
+455 QMDGIDVREGEYI

-486 LAALKLMNPN
+486 LAALKLMEPN
-496 EHSSLIILRGKDGDE
+496 EHSSLIILRGKTGDE
-511 GISADIVSYVKQNY
+511 AVATDIASFVRQNY

-535 GQNVYDFIM
+535 GQNVYDFIL
-544 VIN
+544 VVN

>member
-1 MDTKFLTGEM
+1 MNTKFLTGDM

-22 LQDHCDEV
+22 LQLHCDEV

-45 NMFLTIQG
+45 NMFMTIQG
-53 GANTECSGE
+53 GANTECSVE
-62 TISDTAQSIAHN
+62 KISDTAQSIAHN

-87 SQLFAGIADGFK
+87 SQLFAGIADGLK
-99 GLESAS
+99 GLESAGI
-105 LSDIENACKMGVQR
+105 SDLENACKMGVER
-119 AYSSVLT
+119 AYNSVLT

-135 AKETSNVVSAEDF
+135 AKETSNAVCNENF
-148 DCIEDIIDRCLDEA
+148 DCIEEVFEFSLDEA
-162 KKALERTPEQLD
+162 KKALEKTPEQLE

-194 GIQNCLTGKKS
+194 GMQNFLIGKKS
-205 SGRLTTTT
+205 SGRSVVS
-213 AHAPI
+213 APAPA
-218 DTIDVD
+218 DSLNVD

-243 LQNSKCN
+243 LQNRKCN
-250 PEEFDINTLIDYLN
+250 PDEFDINTLIEYLN

-291 LEYCQQF
+291 LDYCQQF

-319 EEAKSSERKQ
+319 EQAKETERKQ
-329 YAVIAVANGE
+329 YAIIAVANGE

-364 SDLIAAFDKANADT
+364 SELIAAFDKANAQT

-388 ILAANQAA
+388 ILAAKQAA

-416 SVLSMLDLDSSD
+416 SVLSMMDLEAGD
-428 ADSIEQNMKEAME
+428 ADSIEENMNESMV

-455 QMDGIDVTEGEYI
+455 QMDGIDVREGEYI

-486 LAALKLMNPN
+486 LAALKLMEPN
-496 EHSSLIILRGKDGDE
+496 EHSSLIILRGKTGDE
-511 GISADIVSYVKQNY
+511 AVAADVAAFVKANY

-535 GQNVYDFIM
+535 GQNVYDFIL
-544 VIN
+544 VVN

>member
-1 MDTKFLTGEM
+1 MNTKFLTGDM

-22 LQDHCDEV
+22 LQTHCDEV

-45 NMFLTIQG
+45 NMYLTIKG
-53 GANTECSGE
+53 GANTDCSVE
-62 TISDTAQSIAHN
+62 RISDTAESIAHN

-87 SQLFAGIADGFK
+87 SQLFAGIADGLK
-99 GLESAS
+99 GLETAS
-105 LSDIENACKMGVQR
+105 ISDIENACKLGVAR
-119 AYSSVLT
+119 AYSSVIT

-135 AKETSNVVSAEDF
+135 AKESANAINEREF
-148 DCIEDIIDRCLDEA
+148 NCIEEILECGISVA
-162 KKALERTPEQLD
+162 KKALEKTPEQLD

-194 GIQNCLTGKKS
+194 GMQNGLTGKKS
-205 SGRLTTTT
+205 TASLTATPEPS
-213 AHAPI
+213 ASI
-218 DTIDVD
+218 NVD

-250 PEEFDINTLIDYLN
+250 PDEYDINTLIDFLN

-319 EEAKSSERKQ
+319 EQSKSKERKK

-339 GIKQELTDFGADI
+339 GIKKELTDFGADI

-402 DVRVIPTKN
+402 DVRVIPSKN

-416 SVLSMLDLDSSD
+416 SVLSMMDLDSDD
-428 ADSIEQNMKEAME
+428 ADSIEQNMNESMK

-455 QMDGIDVTEGEYI
+455 QMDGIEVNEGEYI

-486 LAALKLMNPN
+486 LAALKLMNPGDY
-496 EHSSLIILRGKDGDE
+496 SSLIILRGKTGDE
-511 GISADIVSYVKQNY
+511 AVSKDIVAYAKENY

-535 GQNVYDFIM
+535 GQNVYDFIL
-544 VIN
+544 VVN

>member
-1 MDTKFLTGEM
+1 MNTKFLTGDM

-22 LQDHCDEV
+22 LQLHCDEV

-45 NMFLTIQG
+45 NMFMTIQG
-53 GANTECSGE
+53 GANTECSVE
-62 TISDTAQSIAHN
+62 KISDTAQSIAHN

-87 SQLFAGIADGFK
+87 SQLFAGIADGLK
-99 GLESAS
+99 GLESAGI
-105 LSDIENACKMGVQR
+105 SDLENACKMGVER

-135 AKETSNVVSAEDF
+135 AKETSNAVCKEDF
-148 DCIEDIIDRCLDEA
+148 DCIEEVFEFSLDEA
-162 KKALERTPEQLD
+162 KKALEKTPEQLE

-194 GIQNCLTGKKS
+194 GMQNFLTGKKS
-205 SGRLTTTT
+205 TGRSVV
-213 AHAPI
+213 AAPAPAESLN
-218 DTIDVD
+218 VD

-232 GFGYCTELLVR
+232 GFGYCTELLIR
-243 LQNSKCN
+243 LQNRKCN
-250 PEEFDINTLIDYLN
+250 PDEFDINSLIEYLN

-291 LEYCQQF
+291 LDYCQQF

-319 EEAKSSERKQ
+319 EQAKETERKQ
-329 YAVIAVANGE
+329 YAIIAVANGE

-364 SDLIAAFDKANADT
+364 SELIAAFDKANAQT

-388 ILAANQAA
+388 ILAAKQAA

-416 SVLSMLDLDSSD
+416 SVLSMMDLEAGD
-428 ADSIEQNMKEAME
+428 ADAIEQNMNESMV

-455 QMDGIDVTEGEYI
+455 QMDGIDVREGEYI

-486 LAALKLMNPN
+486 LAALKLMEPN
-496 EHSSLIILRGKDGDE
+496 EHSSLIILRGKTGDE
-511 GISADIVSYVKQNY
+511 AVATDIASFVRQNY

-535 GQNVYDFIM
+535 GQNVYDFIL
-544 VIN
+544 VVN

>member
-1 MDTKFLTGEM
+1 MNTKFLTGDM

-22 LQDHCDEV
+22 LQLHCDEV

-45 NMFLTIQG
+45 NMFMTIQG
-53 GANTECSGE
+53 GANTECSVE
-62 TISDTAQSIAHN
+62 KISDTAQSIAHN

-87 SQLFAGIADGFK
+87 SQLFAGIADGLK
-99 GLESAS
+99 GLESAGI
-105 LSDIENACKMGVQR
+105 SDLENACKMGVER
-119 AYSSVLT
+119 AYNSVLT

-135 AKETSNVVSAEDF
+135 AKETSNAVCNENF
-148 DCIEDIIDRCLDEA
+148 DCIEEVFEFSLDEA
-162 KKALERTPEQLD
+162 KKALEKTPEQLE

-194 GIQNCLTGKKS
+194 GMQNFLIGKKS
-205 SGRLTTTT
+205 SGRSVVS
-213 AHAPI
+213 APAPA
-218 DTIDVD
+218 DSLNVD

-243 LQNSKCN
+243 LQNRKCN
-250 PEEFDINTLIDYLN
+250 PDEFDINTLIEYLN

-291 LEYCQQF
+291 LDYCQQY

-319 EEAKSSERKQ
+319 EQAKETERKQ
-329 YAVIAVANGE
+329 YAIIAVANGE

-364 SDLIAAFDKANADT
+364 SELIAAFDKANAQT

-388 ILAANQAA
+388 ILAAKQAA

-416 SVLSMLDLDSSD
+416 SVLSMMDLEAGD
-428 ADSIEQNMKEAME
+428 ADAIEQNMNESMV

-455 QMDGIDVTEGEYI
+455 QMDGIDVREGEYI

-486 LAALKLMNPN
+486 LAALKLMEPN
-496 EHSSLIILRGKDGDE
+496 DHSSLIILRGKTGDE
-511 GISADIVSYVKQNY
+511 AVAADIASFVRQNY

-535 GQNVYDFIM
+535 GQNVYDFIL
-544 VIN
+544 VVN

>member
-1 MDTKFLTGEM
+1 MNTKFLTGDM

-22 LQDHCDEV
+22 LQLHCDEV

-45 NMFLTIQG
+45 NMFMTIQG
-53 GANTECSGE
+53 GANTECSVE
-62 TISDTAQSIAHN
+62 KISDTSQSIAHN

-87 SQLFAGIADGFK
+87 SQLFAGIADGLK
-99 GLESAS
+99 GLESAGI
-105 LSDIENACKMGVQR
+105 SDLENACKMGVER
-119 AYSSVLT
+119 AYNSVLT

-135 AKETSNVVSAEDF
+135 AKETSNAVCNENF
-148 DCIEDIIDRCLDEA
+148 DCIEEVFEFSLDEA
-162 KKALERTPEQLD
+162 KKALEKTPEQLE

-194 GIQNCLTGKKS
+194 GMQNFLIGKKS
-205 SGRLTTTT
+205 SGRSVVS
-213 AHAPI
+213 APAPA
-218 DTIDVD
+218 DSLNVD

-243 LQNSKCN
+243 LQNRKCN
-250 PEEFDINTLIDYLN
+250 PDEFDINTLIEYLN

-291 LEYCQQF
+291 LDYCQQY

-319 EEAKSSERKQ
+319 EQAKETERKQ
-329 YAVIAVANGE
+329 YAIIAVANGE

-364 SDLIAAFDKANADT
+364 SELIAAFDKANAQT

-388 ILAANQAA
+388 ILAAKQAA

-416 SVLSMLDLDSSD
+416 SVLSMMDLEAGD
-428 ADSIEQNMKEAME
+428 ADAIEQNMNESMV

-455 QMDGIDVTEGEYI
+455 QMDGIDVREGEYI

-486 LAALKLMNPN
+486 LAALKLMEPN
-496 EHSSLIILRGKDGDE
+496 DHSSLIILRGKTGDE
-511 GISADIVSYVKQNY
+511 AVAADIASFVRQNY

-535 GQNVYDFIM
+535 GQNVYDFIL
-544 VIN
+544 VVN

>member
-1 MDTKFLTGEM
+1 MNTKFLTGDM

-22 LQDHCDEV
+22 LQTHCDEV

-45 NMFLTIQG
+45 NMYLTIKG
-53 GANTECSGE
+53 GANTDCSVE
-62 TISDTAQSIAHN
+62 RISDTAESIAHN

-87 SQLFAGIADGFK
+87 SQLFAGIADGLK
-99 GLESAS
+99 GLETAS
-105 LSDIENACKMGVQR
+105 ISDIENACKLGVAR
-119 AYSSVLT
+119 AYSSVIT

-135 AKETSNVVSAEDF
+135 AKESANAINEREF
-148 DCIEDIIDRCLDEA
+148 NCIEEILECGISVA
-162 KKALERTPEQLD
+162 KKALEKTPEQLD

-194 GIQNCLTGKKS
+194 GMQNGLTGKKS
-205 SGRLTTTT
+205 TASLTATPEPS
-213 AHAPI
+213 ASI
-218 DTIDVD
+218 NVD

-250 PEEFDINTLIDYLN
+250 PDEYDINTLIDFLN

-319 EEAKSSERKQ
+319 EQSKSKERKK

-339 GIKQELTDFGADI
+339 GIKKELTDFGADI

-402 DVRVIPTKN
+402 DVRVIPSKN

-416 SVLSMLDLDSSD
+416 SVLQCWTLIQMMLIQL
-428 ADSIEQNMKEAME
+428 NK
-441 GTLTAEISKSIRST
+441 T
-455 QMDGIDVTEGEYI
+455 
-468 GILGKKIVSSDTD
+468 
-481 CYDTA
+481 
-486 LAALKLMNPN
+486 
-496 EHSSLIILRGKDGDE
+496 
-511 GISADIVSYVKQNY
+511 
-525 PRLEVYESFG
+525 
-535 GQNVYDFIM
+535 
-544 VIN
+544 

>member
-1 MDTKFLTGEM
+1 MNTKFLTGDM

-22 LQDHCDEV
+22 LQTHCDEV

-45 NMFLTIQG
+45 NMYLTIKG
-53 GANTECSGE
+53 GANTDCSVE
-62 TISDTAQSIAHN
+62 RISDTAESIAHN

-87 SQLFAGIADGFK
+87 SQLFAGIADGLK
-99 GLESAS
+99 GLETAS
-105 LSDIENACKMGVQR
+105 ISDIENACKLGVAR
-119 AYSSVLT
+119 AYSSVIT

-135 AKETSNVVSAEDF
+135 AKESANAINEREF
-148 DCIEDIIDRCLDEA
+148 NCIEEILECGISVA
-162 KKALERTPEQLD
+162 KKALEKTPEQLD

-194 GIQNCLTGKKS
+194 GMQNGLTGKKS
-205 SGRLTTTT
+205 TASLTATPEPS
-213 AHAPI
+213 ASI
-218 DTIDVD
+218 NVD

-250 PEEFDINTLIDYLN
+250 PDEYDINTLIDFLN

-319 EEAKSSERKQ
+319 EQSKSKERKK

-339 GIKQELTDFGADI
+339 GIKKELTDFGADI

-416 SVLSMLDLDSSD
+416 SVLSMMDLDSDD
-428 ADSIEQNMKEAME
+428 ADSIEQNMNESMK

-455 QMDGIDVTEGEYI
+455 QMDGIEVNEGEYI

-486 LAALKLMNPN
+486 LAALKLMNPGDY
-496 EHSSLIILRGKDGDE
+496 SSLIILRGKTGDE
-511 GISADIVSYVKQNY
+511 AVSKDIVAYAKENY

-535 GQNVYDFIM
+535 GQNVYDFIL
-544 VIN
+544 VVN

>member
-1 MDTKFLTGEM
+1 MNTRVLTGEM
-11 LLEMVRSGAEC
+11 LLEMVKSGAEC
-22 LQDHCDEV
+22 LQEHCDEV

-53 GANTECSGE
+53 GANTACSVE

-105 LSDIENACKMGVQR
+105 LSDIENACKMGVER
-119 AYSSVLT
+119 AYSSVLV

-135 AKETSNVVSAEDF
+135 AKETTNAVSDGNCT
-148 DCIEDIIDRCLDEA
+148 CIEEIIDRCLDEA

-205 SGRLTTTT
+205 SGRLT
-213 AHAPI
+213 APSTSAAA
-218 DTIDVD
+218 DTIDVN

-243 LQNSKCN
+243 LQNRKCN
-250 PEEFDINTLIDYLN
+250 PDEFDINTLIDYLK

-339 GIKQELTDFGADI
+339 GIKEELTGFGADI

-388 ILAANQAA
+388 ILAAKQAA

-402 DVRVIPTKN
+402 DVRVIPSKN

-416 SVLSMLDLDSSD
+416 SVLSMLDLDSND
-428 ADSIEQNMKEAME
+428 ADSIEQNMKDSME

-455 QMDGIDVTEGEYI
+455 QMDGIDVVEGEYI

-496 EHSSLIILRGKDGDE
+496 EHSTLIILRGKDGDE
-511 GISADIVSYVKQNY
+511 GISSDIVSYVKQNY

-535 GQNVYDFIM
+535 GQNVYDFIL
-544 VIN
+544 VVN

>member
-1 MDTKFLTGEM
+1 MNTKFLTGDM

-22 LQDHCDEV
+22 LQLHCDEV

-45 NMFLTIQG
+45 NMFMTIQG
-53 GANTECSGE
+53 GANTECSVE
-62 TISDTAQSIAHN
+62 KISDTAQSIAHN

-87 SQLFAGIADGFK
+87 SQLFAGIADGLK
-99 GLESAS
+99 GLESAGI
-105 LSDIENACKMGVQR
+105 SDLENACKMGVER
-119 AYSSVLT
+119 AYNSVLT

-135 AKETSNVVSAEDF
+135 AKETSNAVCNENF
-148 DCIEDIIDRCLDEA
+148 DCIEEVFEFSLDEA
-162 KKALERTPEQLD
+162 KKALEKTPEQLE

-194 GIQNCLTGKKS
+194 GMQNFLTGKKS
-205 SGRLTTTT
+205 SGRSVVS
-213 AHAPI
+213 ASAPAESLN
-218 DTIDVD
+218 VD
-224 LFTADSEL
+224 LFTVDSEL

-243 LQNSKCN
+243 LQNRKCN
-250 PEEFDINTLIDYLN
+250 PDEFDINTLIEYLN

-291 LEYCQQF
+291 LDYCQQY

-319 EEAKSSERKQ
+319 EQAKETERKQ
-329 YAVIAVANGE
+329 YAIIAVANGE

-364 SDLIAAFDKANADT
+364 SELIAAFDKANAQT

-388 ILAANQAA
+388 ILAAKQAA

-416 SVLSMLDLDSSD
+416 SVLSMMDLEAGD
-428 ADSIEQNMKEAME
+428 ADSIEENMNESMV

-455 QMDGIDVTEGEYI
+455 QMDGIDVREGEYI

-486 LAALKLMNPN
+486 LAALKLMEPN
-496 EHSSLIILRGKDGDE
+496 EHSSLIILRGKTGDE
-511 GISADIVSYVKQNY
+511 AVAADIAAFVKANY

-535 GQNVYDFIM
+535 GQNVYDFIL
-544 VIN
+544 VVN